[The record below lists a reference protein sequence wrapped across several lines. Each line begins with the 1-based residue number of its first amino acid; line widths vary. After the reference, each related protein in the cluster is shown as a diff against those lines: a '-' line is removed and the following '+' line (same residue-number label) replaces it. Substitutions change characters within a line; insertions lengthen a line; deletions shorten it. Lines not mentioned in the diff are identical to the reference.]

1 MKFLI
6 STPCRTPL
14 SLGPTDRRA
23 LVPRA
28 VVPTIQVSVPDGNES
43 SGPTGTIDLNHV
55 RAPQV
60 DRTLDPE
67 RAADRILP
75 WFDDDDGAAQGLS
88 KRERIGDVVEW
99 ISAAPVPAGSR
110 ASST

>member
-1 MKFLI
+1 MQDAVVAGTDRQEGAR
-6 STPCRTPL
+6 SESSCSDDS
-14 SLGPTDRRA
+14 SLGSR
-23 LVPRA
+23 
-28 VVPTIQVSVPDGNES
+28 GNES